1 MRNRPIEVA
10 ALTPT
15 AVELIRDENEVFFDD
30 FDLAL
35 RRFSPG
41 QEVKVVV
48 QRDGDEVTL
57 NVTLAQPR

>member
-1 MRNRPIEVA
+1 MIVRLGEQRIGG
-10 ALTPT
+10 L
-15 AVELIRDENEVFFDD
+15 DD

-48 QRDGDEVTL
+48 QRDGEEVTL
-57 NVTLAQPR
+57 NITLAQPR